1 MRVDFFNANY
11 DYLTSCS
18 LDDDTVGSKVNDKKA
33 VELAVSL
40 EEITTAA
47 LYAVVIREDGQP
59 TWFVYEYGNWLP
71 IADRSYAKVMME
83 IEDDATRILQ

>member
-18 LDDDTVGSKVNDKKA
+18 LDDDTIGYKVNNKQA
-33 VELAVSL
+33 VEHSVFLEDITSLA
-40 EEITTAA
+40 I
-47 LYAVVIREDGQP
+47 YAVAIRGNEQP
-59 TWFVYEYGNWLP
+59 EWFVSEYGKWVP